1 MLTMDFWIAV
11 SGFLFV
17 SEYPMWDVGISLSRT
32 LRDSVLN
39 NGWEVAEEKN
49 EKSPLPEVHT
59 LHTPR
64 R

>member
-1 MLTMDFWIAV
+1 M

-39 NGWEVAEEKN
+39 NGREVAEEKI
-49 EKSPLPEVHT
+49 EKSPLPEVYT

>member
-1 MLTMDFWIAV
+1 M
-11 SGFLFV
+11 SGYLFV
-17 SEYPMWDVGISLSRT
+17 SEYPVWDVGISLSRT
-32 LRDSVLN
+32 LKDSVLN
-39 NGWEVAEEKN
+39 DGWEVAEERH

>member
-1 MLTMDFWIAV
+1 M
-11 SGFLFV
+11 SRFLFV
-17 SEYPMWDVGISLSRT
+17 SVYPMWDVGICLSRT

-39 NGWEVAEEKN
+39 DGWEVAEERN
-49 EKSPLPEVHT
+49 QKSLLPEVYT